1 METIAVTGGTGF
13 VGTFLCNALREKG
26 YGIRIITR
34 KMPKKQYENTE
45 YAVADYQDEK
55 SLENAFKGADKVIH
69 LAAGLFCI
77 SKKEFFRANSKA
89 TENVAAAAKKAGIKK
104 IIYQSSL
111 AAGGPSYDGKPKTE
125 TSEDKPSSYYG
136 ASKLEGETFIKN
148 CGIPYV
154 ILRAPI
160 VYGGKDAGVSTI
172 SDWVRRGLMVNAG
185 SADGKFSFIYV
196 KDLVRAHIDALEKD
210 IFNGG
215 TFYVC
220 EKQDYPWK
228 EFINKM
234 AAGMGR
240 KPPFMLD
247 MPMPIVYAAGV
258 VCEFV
263 SIITGATPMLN
274 RDKAREAAGPD
285 WTADASLWEKT
296 SGWNDWTPLEQGVK
310 LTFGTEKK

>member
-26 YGIRIITR
+26 YRIRIITR
-34 KMPKKQYENTE
+34 RMPKKQHENTE

-77 SKKEFFRANSKA
+77 SKKEFFRANSEA
-89 TENVAAAAKKAGIKK
+89 TENVATAAKKAGIRKL
-104 IIYQSSL
+104 IYQSSL
-111 AAGGPSYDGKPKTE
+111 AAGGPAYDGKPKNE
-125 TSEDKPSSYYG
+125 TMADNPSSYYG
-136 ASKLEGETFIKN
+136 ASKLEGEKFIKE

-196 KDLVRAHIDALEKD
+196 KDLVRVHIDALEKD

-234 AAGMGR
+234 ADGMGR
-240 KPPFMLD
+240 RPPFMLN
-247 MPMPIVYAAGV
+247 MPMPVVYAAGM
-258 VCEFV
+258 VCELV
-263 SIITGATPMLN
+263 SILTGATPMLN

-296 SGWNDWTPLEQGVK
+296 AGWNDWTPLEKGVR
-310 LTFGTEKK
+310 LTFGTEGK